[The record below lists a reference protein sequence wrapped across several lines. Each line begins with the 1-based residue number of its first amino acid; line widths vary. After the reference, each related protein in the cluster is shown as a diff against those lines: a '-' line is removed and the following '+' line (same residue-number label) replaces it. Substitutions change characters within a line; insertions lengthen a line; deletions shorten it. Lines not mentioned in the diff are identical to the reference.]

1 MRTLI
6 KIFSLALWT
15 HFSKGSEY
23 SARLTTKDLALISS
37 ASSTSITLNEDPS
50 RKCVL
55 EYRCPDCKATDLSF
69 VPQFDNACDDHHLK
83 DCQLQFRIVPFQRRL
98 RACRR
103 EKQRVC
109 NEVCHGCPEFCDYN
123 KLYWCEDE
131 YKIQTKVTESQVCEE
146 GNSCESK
153 IRQRVKTDELSSKRA
168 CYEKVIGKV
177 CAPLNCKF
185 VDMEEDCYYSNS
197 TIEIKLTRQICNV
210 CEPSLIKSRTKVSTI
225 CSSNRLAN
233 SLNQCLNEGKWVKR
247 CFNQLNPQARTSI
260 ELVQKSS
267 EPVYDLLARD
277 DFLIVNSR
285 RTGPQNSRAFVTV
298 TPQSLI
304 NEDKIQEILQNERTL
319 LDEFE
324 DDRRTRTQNEVP
336 IKIDITLEM
345 KKSSSR
351 SNGLQPDNQSYDY
364 NNNDHSHNNND
375 HHHNNNDHHHYNN
388 DHCTQQQRPLP
399 QQQQPPWLQNKAESY
414 IRSHQSSTPTPITS
428 TTTTTTSPIDPD
440 RSSRDLHHNAL
451 TQIQL
456 CLRDHSFCNTNN
468 IMGTTDK
475 SSSEDLV
482 TTETS
487 RSSKLTP
494 GDVARSCV
502 RNGSCGN
509 IFNTQTSTNAII
521 SIHPR
526 PPVVKKLTVEEK
538 IQRCFISRHLLIET
552 TTTPNSFRK

>member
-260 ELVQKSS
+260 VSNPYNLVSYLMT
-267 EPVYDLLARD
+267 PVIN
-277 DFLIVNSR
+277 IVNVFRIIIFFRNWYKRVLNLFTTYWQGQFLNQR
-285 RTGPQNSRAFVTV
+285 RPQ
-298 TPQSLI
+298 
-304 NEDKIQEILQNERTL
+304 QEHL
-319 LDEFE
+319 L
-324 DDRRTRTQNEVP
+324 
-336 IKIDITLEM
+336 
-345 KKSSSR
+345 
-351 SNGLQPDNQSYDY
+351 
-364 NNNDHSHNNND
+364 
-375 HHHNNNDHHHYNN
+375 
-388 DHCTQQQRPLP
+388 QQQRPPLQQKQP
-399 QQQQPPWLQNKAESY
+399 QQQLQ
-414 IRSHQSSTPTPITS
+414 QS
-428 TTTTTTSPIDPD
+428 
-440 RSSRDLHHNAL
+440 
-451 TQIQL
+451 
-456 CLRDHSFCNTNN
+456 
-468 IMGTTDK
+468 
-475 SSSEDLV
+475 
-482 TTETS
+482 
-487 RSSKLTP
+487 
-494 GDVARSCV
+494 
-502 RNGSCGN
+502 
-509 IFNTQTSTNAII
+509 
-521 SIHPR
+521 
-526 PPVVKKLTVEEK
+526 
-538 IQRCFISRHLLIET
+538 
-552 TTTPNSFRK
+552 